1 MSKICLV
8 VVYNHNFEA
17 NIDRIEKL
25 YKDKFDGI
33 FHLIPFYTGNKENVI
48 KVYGSAYQF
57 NEYFIQGAEKY
68 INDKYSHYVFVADD
82 IIMNPEFNQNNI
94 IEKLTLDEDSGFIYN
109 CRPMAYETLF
119 CWDWSYSSIRHMFFN
134 KSGCEYQKFIPSVE
148 AAQKLFEQHGLPPKT
163 MTQKGLE
170 KIQKFFVKDSH
181 DYYRY
186 DFSFLYK
193 KGIGSFLSRLFLAI
207 LRKLGF
213 YPFNKTPKTSM
224 SFRKLVKT
232 SSYKY
237 IAEKLKKEDKRDN
250 NNYIYPLACGYS
262 DFFVIPHKKIREFLH
277 LSSVFASIR
286 VFVEVSVPTAMV
298 LTLDKIVTSKQIGSM
313 PNFVAEEFAQKHEYS
328 LKKLEENWDKN
339 TLFCHPIKLSKWKE
353 SYE

>member
-1 MSKICLV
+1 MNKICLIV
-8 VVYNHNFEA
+8 MYNHNFEA

-25 YKDKFDGI
+25 YKDKFNDI
-33 FHLIPFYTGNKENVI
+33 FHLIPFYTGDKENVI

-57 NEYFIQGAEKY
+57 NEYFIQGANKFV
-68 INDKYSHYVFVADD
+68 NDKFSHYVFVADD
-82 IIMNPEFNQNNI
+82 IIMNPEFSQDNI
-94 IEKLTLDEDSGFIYN
+94 IEKLNLDANSGFIYN

-134 KSGCEYQKFIPSVE
+134 KSGCEYQKFVPSLQD
-148 AAQKLFEQHGLPPKT
+148 AQKRFEKHGLPSKN

-170 KIQKFFVKDSH
+170 KIQKFFVKDLY

-193 KGIGSFLSRLFLAI
+193 KGIGSFLSKFFLAV

-213 YPFNKTPKTSM
+213 YPFNNTKKTSM
-224 SFRKLVKT
+224 TFRKLVKT
-232 SSYKY
+232 SGYKY
-237 IAEKLKKEDKRDN
+237 IAEQLRKEDKDD
-250 NNYIYPLACGYS
+250 YIYPLACGYS
-262 DFFVIPHKKIREFLH
+262 DFFVIPHKNINEFLH

-286 VFVEVSVPTAMV
+286 VFVEVSVPTAMA
-298 LTLDKIVTSKQIGSM
+298 LTLDKIVTSKDIGCL
-313 PNFVAEEFAQKHEYS
+313 PNFVSEEFAQQHEYS
-328 LKKLEENWDKN
+328 IKNLEENWDKS

>member
-1 MSKICLV
+1 MNKVCLIII
-8 VVYNHNFEA
+8 YNHNYEA

-25 YKDKFDGI
+25 YKGKFDNI

-57 NEYFIQGAEKY
+57 NEYFIQGANKY
-68 INDKYSHYVFVADD
+68 INDEFSHYVFVADD
-82 IIMNPEFNQNNI
+82 IIMHPELNQQNVV
-94 IEKLTLDEDSGFIYN
+94 EKLNLDGSSGFIYN
-109 CRPMAYETLF
+109 CRPMAYETIF

-134 KSGCEYQKFIPSVE
+134 KSGCEYQKFIPSLE
-148 AAQKLFEQHGLPPKT
+148 EAQKLFENQGLPAKN

-170 KIQKFFVKDSH
+170 KIQKYFAKDLY

-193 KGIGSFLSRLFLAI
+193 KGIGSFLARLFFAI
-207 LRKLGF
+207 LRKFALP
-213 YPFNKTPKTSM
+213 PFRKTKKTSM

-237 IAEKLKKEDKRDN
+237 ISEKLRKEDKED
-250 NNYIYPLACGYS
+250 YVYPLACGYA
-262 DFFVIPHKKIREFLH
+262 DFFVIPHSKINEFLH
-277 LSSVFASIR
+277 LSSVFSSTR
-286 VFVEVSVPTAMV
+286 VFVEVSVATAMV
-298 LTLDKIVTSKQIGSM
+298 LCLDKIVTSKQIGIM
-313 PNFVAEEFAQKHEYS
+313 PHFVSEEFAQKHEYS
-328 LKKLEENWDKN
+328 IKNLEENWDKN

-353 SYE
+353 NHD